1 MVFSSPTFVFYFL
14 PLTLLLYYLSPRL
27 ARNGLLVAVSLIFYT
42 WGAGKFTAL
51 LLLSVAVNYAFGL
64 ALGAIGGERLPLRR
78 MTLAAGIVFNLAVL
92 AYFKYANF
100 FVFQLNDVGHRLE
113 WGEIAWNNVILPI
126 GISFYT
132 FHAMSYVIDVFRQR
146 VAPLR
151 NPLDFALYITFFPQ
165 MIAGPIVRFNQID
178 EQIRRREETLDKF
191 AEGVLRFVHGLIK
204 KIIIA
209 DPLGVLANAA
219 FSTPPD
225 NLTMLT
231 AWIGVA
237 TYTFQIYFDFSG
249 YSDMAI
255 GLARMFGFR
264 FPENFNR
271 PYSSVSIT
279 DFWRRWHMTL
289 SGWFRDYLYIPL
301 GGDRISPARTYA
313 NLLIVFLATGIWHG
327 ANWTFILWG
336 AYHGVFLLIERITG
350 LRYLDDETWQWPR
363 RIATFF
369 IVMMGWVLFRSEDL
383 AQAGQFYS
391 ALVKPHSLY
400 LSPELA
406 LAATWKEFAI
416 LALAS
421 LVAVLPRNFNGGAF
435 LAQSDGRWAAPARAA
450 ILLVVFPYAIVEAVG
465 ATFSPFL
472 YFQF

>member
-27 ARNGLLVAVSLIFYT
+27 ALNGLLVAVSLIFYT

-225 NLTMLT
+225 TSPCSRR
-231 AWIGVA
+231 G
-237 TYTFQIYFDFSG
+237 SG
-249 YSDMAI
+249 S
-255 GLARMFGFR
+255 
-264 FPENFNR
+264 R
-271 PYSSVSIT
+271 P
-279 DFWRRWHMTL
+279 
-289 SGWFRDYLYIPL
+289 IPS
-301 GGDRISPARTYA
+301 RSTSISPA
-313 NLLIVFLATGIWHG
+313 IP
-327 ANWTFILWG
+327 
-336 AYHGVFLLIERITG
+336 
-350 LRYLDDETWQWPR
+350 TWQSGLPACSASASR
-363 RIATFF
+363 RISTAPT
-369 IVMMGWVLFRSEDL
+369 LRSR
-383 AQAGQFYS
+383 
-391 ALVKPHSLY
+391 
-400 LSPELA
+400 SP
-406 LAATWKEFAI
+406 I
-416 LALAS
+416 S
-421 LVAVLPRNFNGGAF
+421 GG
-435 LAQSDGRWAAPARAA
+435 
-450 ILLVVFPYAIVEAVG
+450 VG
-465 ATFSPFL
+465 T
-472 YFQF
+472 